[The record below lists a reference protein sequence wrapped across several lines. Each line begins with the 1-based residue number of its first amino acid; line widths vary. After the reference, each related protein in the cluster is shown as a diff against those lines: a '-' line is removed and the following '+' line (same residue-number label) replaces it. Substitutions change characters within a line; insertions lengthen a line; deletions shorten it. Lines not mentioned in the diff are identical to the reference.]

1 MEFVFFWL
9 ELIRFF
15 SNENFQSKK
24 FDSRISCRIFGI
36 CDFGGILQVR
46 TSGSDQVPGLDRF
59 GSTRSQARPSSRGGT
74 PVRNHNPPD
83 QPPGANLTRHQTPR
97 PKVNPGRTR
106 PGTRT
111 VSDPDPTLA
120 RTLTQP
126 STYPIH

>member
-1 MEFVFFWL
+1 MESVFLWL

-15 SNENFQSKK
+15 SNEK
-24 FDSRISCRIFGI
+24 FWNQILDCDVFGWIFRIH
-36 CDFGGILQVR
+36 DFGEFSQVR

-74 PVRNHNPPD
+74 PVLNHNPPD

-97 PKVNPGRTR
+97 PKLNPGRTR

-111 VSDPDPTLA
+111 DLDPDPTLT